1 LVRAAESA
9 RRPNLLGKSRLTV
22 IYEGHKMLTIEE
34 KENITNGF
42 KTAGERFDKVENEQ
56 KDCRNHLDELAK
68 FFRQYGKMVL
78 SGRTETGEKYH
89 HFWQTESMAKEFGE
103 LIWQCLGRKAM
114 GEAIG
119 EGGVLV
125 PIEMATWIIQKL
137 GQYGRF
143 RRNVITFPMG
153 SSSILVPKI
162 ETDLTIYSPGEGV
175 EIEDSDLSFRQL
187 SLVPRKFACLCA
199 VSNELV
205 EDSIVAVGEIIGA
218 SMARSIAKKEDSI
231 GFCGDGTSDYFGMT
245 GIAGMLRAVDPVIAN
260 VKGLKVGTGNLWS
273 ELTLADFEDVV
284 AILPD
289 DADDNAKWYVNRKFY
304 YSVMHKL
311 AVAAG
316 VANLFEILSPTK
328 QRFFLGYPVEFTS
341 VMPGTEANS
350 QICAILGDLSIAAY
364 IGERRQL
371 TVARS
376 TDVLFKN
383 DQLALRGTE
392 RIAINVYGCGD
403 TSESGPII
411 GLITAAG

>member
-1 LVRAAESA
+1 
-9 RRPNLLGKSRLTV
+9 
-22 IYEGHKMLTIEE
+22 MLTE
-34 KENITNGF
+34 KETDVIVDNFTKVKERLE
-42 KTAGERFDKVENEQ
+42 KTTNEQ
-56 KDCRNHLDELAK
+56 TDLKNSVMQLQKNLQAYR
-68 FFRQYGKMVL
+68 KMGL
-78 SGRTETGEKYH
+78 TGQTETGEAYH

-114 GEAIG
+114 GEVT

-125 PIEMATWIIQKL
+125 PIEMSTWIIQKL

-143 RRNVITFPMG
+143 RRNVITFPLG
-153 SSSILVPKI
+153 SSSMLVPKI
-162 ETDLTIYSPGEGV
+162 ETDLTVYSPGEGV
-175 EIEDSDLSFRQL
+175 EIEDSDMSFRQL
-187 SLVPRKFACLCA
+187 SLTPRKFACLCA

-205 EDSIVAVGEIIGA
+205 EDSIVAVGEIVGA
-218 SMARSIAKKEDSI
+218 SMARSIAKKEDEI
-231 GFCGDGTSDYFGMT
+231 GFCGDGTSTYFAMT
-245 GIAGMLRAVDPVIAN
+245 GIIGALRAVDPTIGN
-260 VKGLKVGTGNLWS
+260 IKGLKVGTGNAWS

-316 VANLFEILSPTK
+316 VANFLELLSPTK
-328 QRFFLGYPVEFTS
+328 QRYFLGYPVEFTS
-341 VMPGTEANS
+341 VMPGTQANS
-350 QICAILGDLSIAAY
+350 QICALLGDLAIGAY

-371 TVARS
+371 TIARS

-383 DQLALRGTE
+383 DQLAIRGTE

-403 TSESGPII
+403 TSEPGPIV
-411 GLITAAG
+411 GLITAAE